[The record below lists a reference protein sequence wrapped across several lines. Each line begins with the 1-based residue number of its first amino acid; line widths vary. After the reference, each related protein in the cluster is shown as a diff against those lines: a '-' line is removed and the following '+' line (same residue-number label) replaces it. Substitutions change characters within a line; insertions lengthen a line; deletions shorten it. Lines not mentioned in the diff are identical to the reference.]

1 MGRWEMEESAEE
13 QKSWHFCGLS
23 HLLAVV
29 HGDVGL
35 LVQNVVEARSP
46 LSGSQPGGKG
56 AVVHHE
62 GDAPGVFIQQW
73 DGKKWKLI
81 SDFIPAM
88 SDVVRPMVEKAAAA
102 YAKENKI
109 TPRSC

>member
-1 MGRWEMEESAEE
+1 MEESAEE

-62 GDAPGVFIQQW
+62 GDAPGVHV
-73 DGKKWKLI
+73 G
-81 SDFIPAM
+81 
-88 SDVVRPMVEKAAAA
+88 VEGVHGLDDALVADLARKV
-102 YAKENKI
+102 
-109 TPRSC
+109 